1 MKKLLLLI
9 CAGTGA
15 LMAQTP
21 TILGVY
27 NATLESEG
35 IPNTT
40 ICPGGIATIYGT
52 GFGSGS
58 TTSVVVLVGGQ
69 RSDVLAVA
77 PTQVNVQLP
86 FNASVGATSVV
97 ITTGGGTSAPFNV
110 TLAAVAPTIALAV
123 GSTTVGLFTTLKNT
137 IVSSTNLANPGDTLV
152 LYATGLGPT
161 TPAAPVTGL
170 ATSNLPTATLPT
182 LTIGGVAAKVLYSAI
197 PSGYAGL
204 YQVNFTV
211 PANVQGDAPVVL
223 SIDGQSSNTATL
235 PLFGIS
241 AVVNAGSF
249 LNTDTAAPEE
259 MLSIFANGLGTTN
272 QLYGFPATTV
282 EGVSVTIN
290 GVPAPILALAASGNQ
305 INVVAPSNLPT
316 TGTVQVQLT
325 TPTGTSIDYPL
336 IMNPAV
342 PGIFLVSVPANPA
355 ANIAVAQFA
364 NTVWLVVQTSAA
376 TALQIPQNCTA
387 SNANPLS
394 ICGQPAAPGDYLVL
408 YLTGLGEVTPNG
420 AASGT
425 PLGTGVV
432 APVSGSPLYETTAT
446 PTVQVGGVAA
456 TVLFSGVAPGTSGE
470 YQVDFQVPTGVTEG
484 DSVPLTVSM
493 PGSTTATATLAV
505 HSR

>member
-1 MKKLLLLI
+1 MQLEPQQASLDANHRVHARIEIRPAAEHLNADLNFLGSIGASGETLLHREPKELGQARRTNERRGRKNAAQRSVNFLCFYHGSRAEPTYTTVKPWLFLLKSFIIAYCSGNPGALEARSLKKLLLLI

-86 FNASVGATSVV
+86 FNAPVGATSVV

-110 TLAAVAPTIALAV
+110 TLAAVAPTIALAS

-182 LTIGGVAAKVLYSAI
+182 LTIGGVAATVAEAAI
-197 PSGYAGL
+197 
-204 YQVNFTV
+204 
-211 PANVQGDAPVVL
+211 APRL
-223 SIDGQSSNTATL
+223 
-235 PLFGIS
+235 
-241 AVVNAGSF
+241 
-249 LNTDTAAPEE
+249 APERCR
-259 MLSIFANGLGTTN
+259 
-272 QLYGFPATTV
+272 
-282 EGVSVTIN
+282 N
-290 GVPAPILALAASGNQ
+290 GVRRG
-305 INVVAPSNLPT
+305 
-316 TGTVQVQLT
+316 
-325 TPTGTSIDYPL
+325 
-336 IMNPAV
+336 
-342 PGIFLVSVPANPA
+342 PGIDAEAGVVTFW
-355 ANIAVAQFA
+355 IAVRQ
-364 NTVWLVVQTSAA
+364 
-376 TALQIPQNCTA
+376 
-387 SNANPLS
+387 
-394 ICGQPAAPGDYLVL
+394 
-408 YLTGLGEVTPNG
+408 
-420 AASGT
+420 
-425 PLGTGVV
+425 
-432 APVSGSPLYETTAT
+432 
-446 PTVQVGGVAA
+446 
-456 TVLFSGVAPGTSGE
+456 
-470 YQVDFQVPTGVTEG
+470 
-484 DSVPLTVSM
+484 
-493 PGSTTATATLAV
+493 
-505 HSR
+505 RR